1 MSEII
6 QIDVTSP
13 VVEINANVGLPGIP
27 AGGLTGQVLAKTSN
41 TDYAVAWVTG
51 GGGGGGAIWGG
62 ITGTLTNQTDLVNY
76 VNLRVPYTGAT
87 SDVNLGEYG
96 LITGNIEFDTT
107 PTGAPTTAA
116 SLVWDDAVGT
126 LGLVLKGGNVNA
138 KLSQDLY
145 ARVVNKVGSN
155 LTKANYRALKVTT
168 PQGQRLAV
176 NLAQGNNDA
185 NSADTIGI
193 NAENIDNNQ
202 EGFII
207 TFGEIT
213 GINTTGSLFGETWA
227 NGDVLYVS
235 PTTAG
240 YITNVKPLGNHIV
253 VLGYVEY
260 AHAINGKIF
269 VKVMNGW
276 ELTELHDTNITSPT
290 NGQVLTYNAST
301 DKWVNS
307 TPATGTVTSVAMTVP
322 TGLQV
327 TGSPITSSGTFAVT
341 LQSGYSI
348 PTTSKQTNWD
358 AAYTFTSAFPSQT
371 GQSGKYLTTDGT
383 TLSWVSAGGSGTV
396 TSVAV
401 AVGTTGTDIAVSGSP
416 ITAAGTITINIP
428 TASAS
433 NRGALSS
440 SDWTTFNNK
449 QSAITLTT
457 TGSSGSAT
465 FSSNTLNIPTYT
477 LSGLGGQ
484 PSSTNLTS
492 LADLTYSSTS
502 FVKMTASGTFAL
514 DTATYLTANQTITLS
529 GNVTGSGSTSIT
541 TTIANNVVT
550 NAMLAQV
557 STGTFHGR
565 VSAGTG
571 NIENLTGTQAT
582 SLLDVFTSSAK
593 GLVPVGGTNTTLFL
607 RQDGTWAAPSGGGGG
622 MTNPMTTL
630 GDIIYGDTGGTA
642 TRLAGN
648 TTTTKQV
655 LTQTG
660 TGTASAA
667 PSWGT
672 LTASDVSAVP
682 TSRTINGLD
691 LTANQ
696 AFATGTT
703 GTDFAISSTGT
714 THTFNIPSAS
724 LTARGLVTTG
734 TQSFN
739 GDKTIQGSTATN
751 AAFAL
756 TLNNSAG
763 NAIAQFRNDR
773 LVFINQINPISG
785 ALTIQIPPQSNPGLN
800 ITTSNAYTSG
810 SLGMNLAFAP
820 TASSGS
826 GDITG
831 FRINGAVNNTSTST
845 SIARAIY
852 ITNTI
857 TSITGTYIGIH
868 SQVPSNANALCARF
882 GNATLNILD
891 ISSQG
896 TMTIGDGVN
905 IILNTTTGTKI
916 GTSTSQ
922 KLAFYNSTPIIQP
935 DTSVG
940 TAAFVQGTGTAVNDN
955 STFGGYKIGQ
965 IVQALENLG
974 LFA

>member
-1 MSEII
+1 MSDNIVIDASNEIV
-6 QIDVTSP
+6 QVEVTP
-13 VVEINANVGLPGIP
+13 EVVEINANVGLPGIP
-27 AGGLTGQVLAKTSN
+27 AGGLTGQVLAKISN
-41 TDYAVAWVTG
+41 TDYAVQWVTG
-51 GGGGGGAIWGG
+51 GGGGGGAIWGA

-76 VNLRVPYTGAT
+76 IDLRVPYTGAT
-87 SDVNLGEYG
+87 GDVNLGEYG

-107 PTGAPTTAA
+107 PTGAPTTVA

-126 LGLVLKGGNVNA
+126 LGLVLKGGSINA
-138 KLSQDLY
+138 KLGQDLY
-145 ARVVNKVGSN
+145 ARVVNKIGSN
-155 LTKANYRALKVTT
+155 LTKANYRALRVST
-168 PQGQRLAV
+168 PQGQRMSVL
-176 NLAQGNNDA
+176 LAQGNNDV
-185 NSADTIGI
+185 NSAETLGI

-207 TFGEIT
+207 TFGQIT

-227 NGDVLYVS
+227 DGDVLYVS

-240 YITNVKPLGNHIV
+240 YLTNVKPLGQHIV
-253 VLGYVEY
+253 VMGYVEY

-276 ELTELHDTNITSPT
+276 ELMELHDVNLTSPT
-290 NGQVLTYNAST
+290 NGQVLSYNST
-301 DKWVNS
+301 LDKWVNT
-307 TPATGTVTSVAMTVP
+307 TPTTGTVTSVAMTVP

-327 TGSPITSSGTFAVT
+327 SGSPITSSGTLAIT

-358 AAYTFTSAFPSQT
+358 AAYTFTSGFPSQT

-383 TLSWVSAGGSGTV
+383 TLSWIAAGGSGTV

-428 TASAS
+428 TASSS

-440 SDWTTFNNK
+440 TDWTTFNNK
-449 QSAITLTT
+449 QAAITLTT

-465 FSSNTLNIPTYT
+465 FVSNTLNIPTYT

-484 PSSTNLTS
+484 ASSTNLTS
-492 LADLTYSSTS
+492 LSGLTFVSTS

-529 GNVTGSGSTSIT
+529 GNVTGSGTTSIT
-541 TTIANNVVT
+541 TTIANNVVS
-550 NAMLAQV
+550 NAMLATV
-557 STGTFHGR
+557 STATFKGR
-565 VSAGTG
+565 TTAGTG
-571 NIENLTGTQAT
+571 NVEDLTTAQAT
-582 SLLDVFTSSAK
+582 ALLNQFTSSLQ
-593 GLVPVGGTNTTLFL
+593 GVVPASGGGTTNFL
-607 RQDGTWAAPSGGGGG
+607 RADGTWAAPGGGGGG

-660 TGTASAA
+660 TGSASAA

-682 TSRTINGLD
+682 TTRTLNGLALSSD
-691 LTANQ
+691 QT
-696 AFATGTT
+696 FATPTT
-703 GTDFAISSTGT
+703 SGSTLSWTSTGT
-714 THTFNIPSAS
+714 THTLNIPTAAS
-724 LTARGLVTTG
+724 GITRGLVSNA
-734 TQSFN
+734 TQTFDGN
-739 GDKTIQGSTATN
+739 KTINGTFSVSGISQAS
-751 AAFAL
+751 
-756 TLNNSAG
+756 G
-763 NAIAQFRNDR
+763 NQQS
-773 LVFINQINPISG
+773 LSG
-785 ALTIQIPPQSNPGLN
+785 T
-800 ITTSNAYTSG
+800 
-810 SLGMNLAFAP
+810 F

-826 GDITG
+826 TAATIFNITTT
-831 FRINGAVNNTSTST
+831 INNTSTNTAIVRGIHLNPTFT
-845 SIARAIY
+845 SVTGEYRGIDILMPATVTGGGVLSYLIARTSSA
-852 ITNTI
+852 TI
-857 TSITGTYIGIH
+857 F
-868 SQVPSNANALCARF
+868 QVQP
-882 GNATLNILD
+882 TTI
-891 ISSQG
+891 
-896 TMTIGDGVN
+896 TIGDAVDFVF
-905 IILNTTTGTKI
+905 NTTTGSKF

-922 KLAFYNSTPIIQP
+922 KIGFYNVTPIVQP
-935 DTSVG
+935 TTSVA

-974 LFA
+974 LIN